1 MLYADFVKESY
12 GRECIETS
20 DGFITFSVHKDVC
33 HIDTLFVSRE
43 TRGRGAARDLFN
55 KCLAA
60 LPEEV
65 TLLTAEIDTRS
76 RVCSESLVCILSTGF
91 KILDLRDPYI
101 RIYKRIR
108 GE

>member
-12 GRECIETS
+12 GRDCIETP
-20 DGFITFSVHKDVC
+20 DGFITYLVSKDVC
-33 HIDTLFVSRE
+33 HIDTLFVSRG
-43 TRGRGAARDLFN
+43 TRGTGKARAFYNDL
-55 KCLAA
+55 LAA

-65 TLLTAEIDTRS
+65 TLLTCEIDTRS
-76 RVCSESLVCILSTGF
+76 RVCSESLVTILSCGF
-91 KILDLRDPYI
+91 KILDIQSPYI

>member
-12 GRECIETS
+12 GRECIETEN
-20 DGFITFSVHKDVC
+20 GFITFSVTRDVC

-43 TRGRGAARDLFN
+43 TRGTGGGRKLFN
-55 KCLAA
+55 DMLST
-60 LPEEV
+60 LPDEV
-65 TLLTAEIDTRS
+65 TLLTCEVDTRS
-76 RVCSESLVCILSTGF
+76 RVCSESLSVILGCGF
-91 KILDLRDPYI
+91 KILDIQSPYI